1 MKGGN
6 PVFLQSNLDKL
17 KARKKELK
25 LTNQKL
31 SEQSGVP
38 LGTINKIFSGATLY
52 PRRETVEAL
61 ESTMDAL
68 VKAMELD
75 YYKIHDY
82 GADVSIIREPSSY
95 ALPRPEDTR
104 LTIEDYYTL
113 PQEPR
118 AELIDGEIHYMSAPS
133 ANHQFVLSE
142 LFALLREYLRK
153 NNSKC
158 RAVFAPYDVQLDM
171 DEFTILQPDL
181 MILCDKDK
189 YENGIRYHGAPE
201 FIIEIVSPSNPKH
214 DYTVKLYKYRN
225 AGVREYWIVDP
236 AKMRVLVYVFSEDE
250 IPIIY
255 SFQDKV
261 KSSLFPGLEIDF
273 SEVEKIML

>member
-1 MKGGN
+1 M
-6 PVFLQSNLDKL
+6 FLQSNLDKL